1 MLPEH
6 TQRGYVKEMKFMELY
21 TKQKNR
27 IQEIQRIY
35 LRETCMNVPNNLSLQ
50 KMILHNSVQN
60 LTEP

>member
-35 LRETCMNVPNNLSLQ
+35 LGKLV
-50 KMILHNSVQN
+50 
-60 LTEP
+60 